1 MAVEIFRFD
10 EAGYEAWLRAHRH
23 DGYVVNARQ
32 RITPAY
38 LKLHNAWCDHINTLR
53 APSSTWTA
61 GAYVK
66 VCSTSRTALERWAHD
81 ELDAQL
87 QQSCYCLST

>member
-10 EAGYEAWLRAHRH
+10 DAGYEAWLRAHRH

-38 LKLHNAWCDHINTLR
+38 LKLHTAWCDHINTLR
-53 APSSTWTA
+53 PPSAT
-61 GAYVK
+61 
-66 VCSTSRTALERWAHD
+66 
-81 ELDAQL
+81 
-87 QQSCYCLST
+87 